1 MIRLDLELPTAS
13 FVLRVR
19 AECGAR
25 VTAVVGPSGSGKTS
39 LLEAIAGLRPATG
52 RIDVGGVRFLDTES
66 RVDLPPEKRRI
77 GYVPQEGALFPHLT
91 VRRNIQFGARDGE
104 RMDHLVSVLDLEP
117 YLERRPASL
126 SGGEKQRVAIARA
139 LMARPRL
146 LLLDEPLAAID
157 APRKE
162 RIVRYLRRIRSEID
176 VPMIYVTHHPVEAL
190 ALADEALALDR
201 GRVVA
206 RGSAVDVL
214 HRSDVAGSEAIE
226 NVLELSNPRPLPERG
241 VVVGETAEGMAVSI
255 PLEIAEGAD
264 WPLVVRASGDDVV
277 VFTKPPEGISARNV
291 FGGAVRTLERTGDS
305 VVLVVATPTPLRVR
319 ITAGAAA
326 DLSLAPG
333 SSVWLALRTRSIR
346 GI

>member
-13 FVLRVR
+13 FILRVR
-19 AECGAR
+19 AECAAR

-52 RIDVGGVRFLDTES
+52 RIEVGGVRFLDTDS
-66 RVDLPPEKRRI
+66 GLSLAPEKRRI

-91 VRRNIQFGARDGE
+91 VRGNIEFGGRDRE
-104 RMDHLVSVLDLEP
+104 RMDHLVAVLELEP
-117 YLERRPASL
+117 FLDRRPASL

-139 LMARPRL
+139 LMAAPRM

-162 RIVRYLRRIRSEID
+162 RIVRYLRRIRAEID

-206 RGSAVDVL
+206 RGTAEDVL
-214 HRSDVAGSEAIE
+214 HRSDVAGSESVD

-241 VVVGETAEGMAVSI
+241 VVVGETAAGMAVS
-255 PLEIAEGAD
+255 
-264 WPLVVRASGDDVV
+264 
-277 VFTKPPEGISARNV
+277 
-291 FGGAVRTLERTGDS
+291 
-305 VVLVVATPTPLRVR
+305 
-319 ITAGAAA
+319 
-326 DLSLAPG
+326 
-333 SSVWLALRTRSIR
+333 
-346 GI
+346 